1 MANKANTKKNPEALK
16 EPHARKGIQLPAKC
30 INKRRK
36 KRRENNAAQILKV
49 KVKRRRRRRKLQE
62 LVECQVLTEML
73 FSAQMHRSKNPLQ
86 KRDQKEEQ
94 LECGQCGA
102 KVTWR
107 QAIIAELGWW
117 QRHKYE
123 HECKHTDIQEGVMGA
138 SSQMQR
144 KKFVHTHIQ
153 MCTTIKR
160 TYVSM

>member
-1 MANKANTKKNPEALK
+1 M
-16 EPHARKGIQLPAKC
+16 
-30 INKRRK
+30 
-36 KRRENNAAQILKV
+36 KV

-123 HECKHTDIQEGVMGA
+123 HECKHTRRGNGGEFTNAKEKICA
-138 SSQMQR
+138 
-144 KKFVHTHIQ
+144 HT
-153 MCTTIKR
+153 CTNV
-160 TYVSM
+160 YYH